1 MKHLKKYNESSEE
14 SQYDKE
20 LQFFDDQMK
29 SKEIKDNMTMQDKIS
44 SSYQAFLFGC
54 YLSNPNDF
62 KIDERGNL
70 VDEGGIFTSDF
81 NKWWEE
87 GGKVPKQF
95 Q

>member
-1 MKHLKKYNESSEE
+1 MKHLRKYNESEEE
-14 SQYDKE
+14 SQYG
-20 LQFFDDQMK
+20 LMK
-29 SKEIKDNMTMQDKIS
+29 SKEIKDNMAMQDKIV

-54 YLSNPNDF
+54 FLSNPNDF
-62 KIDERGNL
+62 KIDDKGNL

>member
-20 LQFFDDQMK
+20 FFEDQMK
-29 SKEIKDNMTMQDKIS
+29 SKEIKDNMTTQDKIA

-62 KIDERGNL
+62 KIDESGNL
-70 VDEGGIFTSDF
+70 VDEGDIFTSDF

>member
-1 MKHLKKYNESSEE
+1 M
-14 SQYDKE
+14 
-20 LQFFDDQMK
+20 
-29 SKEIKDNMTMQDKIS
+29 SKEMREQMNNFNKLLKENIENKTS
-44 SSYQAFLFGC
+44 TYQAFLFGC

-62 KIDERGNL
+62 KIDESGNL

>member
-20 LQFFDDQMK
+20 FFEDQMK
-29 SKEIKDNMTMQDKIS
+29 SKEIKDNMTMQDKIA

-62 KIDERGNL
+62 KIDESGNL
-70 VDEGGIFTSDF
+70 VDEGDIFTSDF

-87 GGKVPKQF
+87 GGKIPKQF

>member
-1 MKHLKKYNESSEE
+1 MKHLNKFNETYSDS
-14 SQYDKE
+14 
-20 LQFFDDQMK
+20 
-29 SKEIKDNMTMQDKIS
+29 IKDNMTMQDKIA